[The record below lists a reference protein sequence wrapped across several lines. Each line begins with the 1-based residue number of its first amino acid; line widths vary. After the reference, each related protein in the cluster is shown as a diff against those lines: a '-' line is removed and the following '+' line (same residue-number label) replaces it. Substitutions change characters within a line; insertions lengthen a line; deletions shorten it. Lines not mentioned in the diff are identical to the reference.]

1 MESERFASFY
11 LLISGIYKEIQ
22 RIESHRIKEMEL
34 KSVHVLWLYL
44 LQKHPEG
51 LSAAE
56 LARRGDIDRSLVS
69 REIGMLVK
77 RGYLTAS
84 SSGCKRKYNWK
95 LALTEKGS
103 AVAKKISEIAMDVQ
117 TFVDRGLSMAELSSF
132 YRVLEHISVNMAQ
145 YLPIRPQQAEQ
156 IQL

>member
-84 SSGCKRKYNWK
+84 SSGCKRKYNC
-95 LALTEKGS
+95 
-103 AVAKKISEIAMDVQ
+103 Q
-117 TFVDRGLSMAELSSF
+117 
-132 YRVLEHISVNMAQ
+132 
-145 YLPIRPQQAEQ
+145 
-156 IQL
+156 